1 LCGTEVISW
10 IEIISNP
17 APSIARI
24 AVSRP
29 EPCPFTKISTFF
41 IPVLRASNAAFS
53 AAVCAAKG
61 VLFRAPLNPELPAE
75 AQEIVSPFKF
85 VIVTIVLLNVDWI

>member
-1 LCGTEVISW
+1 M
-10 IEIISNP
+10 SNP

-29 EPCPFTKISTFF
+29 DPWPLTNISTFF
-41 IPVLRASNAAFS
+41 IPLFKASNDAFS

-61 VLFRAPLNPELPAE
+61 VLFRAPLKPELPAE
-75 AQEIVSPFKF
+75 AQETVSPVKL
-85 VIVTIVLLNVDWI
+85 VIVTMVLLNVD